1 MLRGLAAAALL
12 VGLPAAQAREHAQ
25 NHAQEHAQEH
35 QAWSLQVDAE
45 AGQLLAWRL
54 DGGTHAHAIELRGPD
69 GRLLRAWPATHNG
82 VQEPA
87 WVAPATGRYQL
98 LARNPFFDA
107 APAPR
112 WQLLASGP
120 ALADAGPV
128 AGDTQPVSP
137 RLRQLQAELAQ
148 AAPGQRAGLQQR
160 FWQQVQATGTPLLE
174 ASPARA
180 DEVLATFLWRAPE
193 SSAHAAHR
201 IELEWAM
208 RSEDSFALHRL
219 ADTDIW
225 HLSVPLPRGLRAA
238 YQLVVDAPLW
248 PGADQPPTRAQRMK
262 ARALASQRDPLNPH
276 AWHAGL
282 PGLAADGP
290 AAGDPAA
297 GDPAARHAQRS
308 VLEIPEQGMRHQPS
322 PQSDT
327 TQPLAGRTEHL
338 RFASRAPGTERSL
351 SLYLPPGE
359 HAPGSLPLLVLF
371 DREAYLSRVQIDRQ
385 LDQWIAQGRLA
396 PLAAL
401 LVANPTQADRGRELP
416 PNGAAFGD
424 MLAHE
429 LMPWIRER
437 HPSLTRN
444 AAQVVVAGS
453 SYGGLAAGWM
463 GFAHPDVFGN
473 VLSLS
478 GSYWWTPEAA
488 GPRNRWAEGDWFM
501 RQVAAAPARAVRWH
515 LSAGLLERGVG
526 GEGGLVDN
534 NRHLRNVLQAR
545 GYRVSYREFAGG
557 HDYYAWGEEIAIGL
571 QALLGPGRTGT
582 P

>member
-1 MLRGLAAAALL
+1 MLRGLVAAALL
-12 VGLPAAQAREHAQ
+12 AGLPAAQAE
-25 NHAQEHAQEH
+25 EH
-35 QAWSLQVDAE
+35 QAWSLQVDAQ
-45 AGQLLAWRL
+45 AGQWLSWRM
-54 DGGTHAHAIELRGPD
+54 DGGTHAHAIELWGPD

-82 VQEPA
+82 VQQPA
-87 WVAPATGRYQL
+87 WVAPATGRYRL

-112 WQLLASGP
+112 WQRQASGP
-120 ALADAGPV
+120 ALADADPE
-128 AGDTQPVSP
+128 ARPPPPLSP
-137 RLRQLQAELAQ
+137 RLRQLQADLAQ
-148 AAPGQRAGLQQR
+148 AGPAHQGELQQR
-160 FWQQVQATGTPLLE
+160 FWQHVQATGTPLLE
-174 ASPARA
+174 PVPSQ
-180 DEVLATFLWRAPE
+180 DGEVLATFLWRAP
-193 SSAHAAHR
+193 AASPDTVHR

-208 RSEDSFALHRL
+208 RAEDSFTLHRL

-262 ARALASQRDPLNPH
+262 GRALASQRDPLNPH
-276 AWHAGL
+276 TWHAGL
-282 PGLAADGP
+282 PGLPADGP
-290 AAGDPAA
+290 AAL
-297 GDPAARHAQRS
+297 HAQRS
-308 VLEIPEQGMRHQPS
+308 VLEIPAHGVLRNLPS
-322 PQSDT
+322 PEPAT
-327 TQPLAGRTEHL
+327 APPRAGRLQHL
-338 RFASRAPGTERSL
+338 RFASQALGNERSL
-351 SLYLPPGE
+351 SLYLPPGG

-371 DREAYLSRVQIDRQ
+371 DREAYLSRVQIDQR
-385 LDQWIAQGRLA
+385 LDQWIALGRIP

-401 LVANPTQADRGRELP
+401 LVANPTQADRGQELP
-416 PNGAAFGD
+416 PQGSAFGS

-429 LMPWIRER
+429 LMPWIRSR
-437 HPSLTRN
+437 HPQLTHD

-463 GFAHPDVFGN
+463 GFAHPEVFGN

-478 GSYWWTPEAA
+478 GSYWWAPESA
-488 GPRNRWAEGDWFM
+488 GRRGRWSEGDWFM

-534 NRHLRNVLQAR
+534 NRHLRNLLQAR
-545 GYRVSYREFAGG
+545 GYSVSYREFAGG

-571 QALLGPGRTGT
+571 QALLGPGKAGV

>member
-1 MLRGLAAAALL
+1 MIRGLVAATLL
-12 VGLPAAQAREHAQ
+12 AGMVAAQA
-25 NHAQEHAQEH
+25 QEQ
-35 QAWSLQVDAE
+35 QAWSVQVDAE
-45 AGQLLAWRL
+45 AGQLLSWRM
-54 DGGTHAHAIELRGPD
+54 DGGTHAHEIELLGPD

-82 VQEPA
+82 IQEPA
-87 WVAPATGRYQL
+87 WVAPATGRYRL

-120 ALADAGPV
+120 ALADA
-128 AGDTQPVSP
+128 SP
-137 RLRQLQAELAQ
+137 TAEAERPLSARLRQLQAELAQ
-148 AAPGQRAGLQQR
+148 AAPERRAGLLQR

-174 ASPARA
+174 ASPAGA

-193 SSAHAAHR
+193 PHVDAAHR
-201 IELEWAM
+201 IEIEWAM
-208 RSEDSFALHRL
+208 RSEDSFTLQRL
-219 ADTDIW
+219 AGTDIW
-225 HLSVPLPRGLRAA
+225 HLSLPLPRGLRAA
-238 YQLVVDAPLW
+238 YQLVVDTPQW
-248 PGADQPPTRAQRMK
+248 PGADSPPRRPQRMK
-262 ARALASQRDPLNPH
+262 ARQLASQRDVLNPH
-276 AWHAGL
+276 RWHAGL

-290 AAGDPAA
+290 AAL
-297 GDPAARHAQRS
+297 HAHRS
-308 VLEIPEQGMRHQPS
+308 VLEIPAQGMRHKASLQP
-322 PQSDT
+322 DAT
-327 TQPLAGRTEHL
+327 RPLAGRIEHL
-338 RFASRAPGTERSL
+338 RFASHARGDERSL
-351 SLYLPPGE
+351 SLYLPPGT

-371 DREAYLSRVQIDRQ
+371 DREAYLSRVQIDRR
-385 LDQWIAQGRLA
+385 LDQWIAQGRIP
-396 PLAAL
+396 PLATL
-401 LVANPTQADRGRELP
+401 LIANPTQADRGRELP
-416 PNGAAFGD
+416 PNGDAFGD

-429 LMPWIRER
+429 LLPWIRER
-437 HPSLTRN
+437 HPQLARD

-571 QALLGPGRTGT
+571 QALLGSR
-582 P
+582 